1 MIPVTQAELD
11 TMRAAYQPDLLVE
24 SVDDVAVTTREGTAP
39 ALPATVAA
47 ELGDGST
54 EQVEVRWDAVA
65 PASYAA
71 PGTFTV
77 TGTVVR
83 GSADHPVAT
92 VTVTDA
98 ADPVVALAAGTADG
112 DDGWWVTDPVRA
124 TATATDATGVESVSV
139 SVDDAPWVR
148 TAGATASAQVTGDGT
163 HTVRAR
169 ALDTTGNTSAVESL
183 QVRIDTSDPVSRA
196 TYDADRTVT
205 IRAADATSG
214 LRRTEYRIGTRCVD
228 DVRRSVRGRCSA
240 GRSTTARS
248 TAPATSSPPNTLTL
262 PAVGAEPA
270 ATSIAASGA
279 ATARWGTTA
288 PLVVR
293 VSGTA
298 GTPTGTVRVVSGDRL
313 VASGQLVDGRVRLAV
328 DTTALGVGTHDLQV
342 RYDGS
347 AGHAA
352 STTTSTLRVAKAGS
366 TTTVRVVRTVA
377 PGPRRHR
384 PARAGARPGAR
395 RAAATRRGREVPLAR
410 PVRRRPRAV
419 AGVRSTGDLRRP
431 RRHARERDAR
441 PLDGLRTR
449 PPAVTDLACRER
461 SASFLPAGRT
471 HARRR
476 DRRGCPRDH

>member
-11 TMRAAYQPDLLVE
+11 RMRAAYQPDLLIE
-24 SVDDVAVTTREGTAP
+24 SVGDVAVTTREGTAP

-124 TATATDATGVESVSV
+124 TATATDGTGVESVSV

-148 TAGATASAQVTGDGT
+148 TAGATASAQVAGDGT

-214 LRRTEYRIGTRCVD
+214 LRRTEYRIGDGCVD
-228 DVRRSVRGRCSA
+228 DVRRSVRGRWRR

-248 TAPATSSPPNTLTL
+248 TSPATSSP
-262 PAVGAEPA
+262 
-270 ATSIAASGA
+270 
-279 ATARWGTTA
+279 
-288 PLVVR
+288 
-293 VSGTA
+293 
-298 GTPTGTVRVVSGDRL
+298 
-313 VASGQLVDGRVRLAV
+313 
-328 DTTALGVGTHDLQV
+328 
-342 RYDGS
+342 
-347 AGHAA
+347 
-352 STTTSTLRVAKAGS
+352 
-366 TTTVRVVRTVA
+366 
-377 PGPRRHR
+377 
-384 PARAGARPGAR
+384 
-395 RAAATRRGREVPLAR
+395 
-410 PVRRRPRAV
+410 
-419 AGVRSTGDLRRP
+419 
-431 RRHARERDAR
+431 
-441 PLDGLRTR
+441 RTR
-449 PPAVTDLACRER
+449 
-461 SASFLPAGRT
+461 
-471 HARRR
+471 
-476 DRRGCPRDH
+476 